1 MEIKLHA
8 NATTTPRIRKYLQT
22 SDKSDRELAEELG
35 ISVTTVRRWRSRD
48 RITDRQTTPGVVHK
62 ALIPEQV
69 AMINALRDVLCAPLD
84 ELLFIVVEGLGI
96 SVSRATLSRYLQPAL
111 VQRKSAALQGKKA
124 LRSGLIPTTLER
136 HHRVLSLG
144 IDDGGEH
151 HLLWAR
157 EPISGWCYGRIYS
170 GISPALEASWLNDV
184 MEQVPADIQH
194 VETGAKS
201 CAIRLEIPLAELI
214 PAVGDTTPDKL
225 IATLCQ
231 LWNNGKAQ
239 RKLGDTTPQGFLEAL
254 RDKD

>member
-8 NATTTPRIRKYLQT
+8 NATTTPRIRKYLQE
-22 SDKSDRELAEELG
+22 SDKSDRELADELG

-48 RITDRQTTPGVVHK
+48 RITDRHTTPGVIHK

-69 AMINALRDVLCAPLD
+69 SMINTLRDMLCAPLD
-84 ELLFIVVEGLGI
+84 ELLFIVAEGLGI
-96 SVSRATLSRYLQPAL
+96 SVSRATLSRYLRPAL
-111 VQRKSAALQGKKA
+111 AQRKSSPLQGKKA
-124 LRSGLIPTTLER
+124 LKSGVMPTTLER

-157 EPISGWCYGRIYS
+157 EPVSGWCYGRVYS

-184 MEQVPADIQH
+184 MAQVPADIRH
-194 VETGAKS
+194 VETGVES
-201 CAIRLEIPLAELI
+201 CAIRVEIPLAELV
-214 PAVGDTTPDKL
+214 PALRHVTPDEL
-225 IATLCQ
+225 IRKLCQ
-231 LWNNGKAQ
+231 LWNSGKVQ

-254 RDKD
+254 RHKD